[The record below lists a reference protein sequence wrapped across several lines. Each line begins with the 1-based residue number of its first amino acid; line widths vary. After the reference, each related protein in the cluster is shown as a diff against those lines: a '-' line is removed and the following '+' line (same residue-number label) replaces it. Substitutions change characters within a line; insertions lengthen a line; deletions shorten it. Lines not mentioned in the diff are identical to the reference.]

1 MLINRLK
8 QCRTAQKLTVKQLSE
23 RSGMR
28 AETIRSI
35 ENRAV
40 LGTLPWHT
48 IKCLSEAL
56 DMKPNQVFPFSE

>member
-1 MLINRLK
+1 M
-8 QCRTAQKLTVKQLSE
+8 TAS
-23 RSGMR
+23 S
-28 AETIRSI
+28 IRNI

>member
-1 MLINRLK
+1 MLKNRLK
-8 QCRTAQKLTVKQLSE
+8 QCRIARRLTVKQLSE
-23 RSGMR
+23 RSGMT
-28 AETIRSI
+28 ASSIRDI

-56 DMKPNQVFPFSE
+56 GMKPNQVFPFSE

>member
-8 QCRTAQKLTVKQLSE
+8 QCRTAQRLTVKQLSE

-28 AETIRSI
+28 VETIRSI
-35 ENRAV
+35 ESRPV

-48 IKCLSEAL
+48 IKCLSDAL
-56 DMKPNQVFPFSE
+56 GLKPNQVFPFSE